1 MIQPMTH
8 SYNITGMSCGS
19 CVARIKSALLKI
31 GDVTEANVQLT
42 APQATISMQRHIP
55 LEKLQAAIGS
65 TGNFVIAE
73 ANSSFTEINASEST
87 SWLATYKPILLVSA
101 YIIIITVLPAITNG
115 NFDWET
121 WMRHFMAAFFLV
133 FSFFK
138 FLNLK
143 AFADA
148 YSSYDIVAKQWN
160 GWGYVYAF
168 IELALGFAFL
178 LHFNPLITNGVAF
191 VVMSISIIGVLQ
203 SVLNKRKIQR
213 ACLGTVF
220 NLPMS
225 TITIIEDG
233 LMIAMSAIM
242 ITTMIF

>member
-1 MIQPMTH
+1 MTH
-8 SYNITGMSCGS
+8 RYNITGMSCGS

-55 LEKLQAAIGS
+55 LERLQAAIDS

-73 ANSSFTEINASEST
+73 AKSSSPPINASEST
-87 SWLATYKPILLVSA
+87 SWGARYKPVLVIFT
-101 YIIIITVLPAITNG
+101 YIITITVLPAITIG
-115 NFDWET
+115 NFSWET

-138 FLNLK
+138 LLDLK
-143 AFADA
+143 TFADA
-148 YSSYDIVAKQWN
+148 YSSYDMVAKQWN
-160 GWGYVYAF
+160 AWGYVYPF
-168 IELALGFAFL
+168 IELGLGLAFL
-178 LHFNPLITNGVAF
+178 LQFNPLLTNGVAF

-203 SVLNKRKIQR
+203 SVINKRKIQC
-213 ACLGTVF
+213 ACLGTIF

-233 LMIAMSAIM
+233 LMILMSAIM
-242 ITTMIF
+242 TAKMIF

>member
-1 MIQPMTH
+1 
-8 SYNITGMSCGS
+8 MSCGS

-31 GDVTEANVQLT
+31 GDVTKANVQLT

-55 LEKLQAAIGS
+55 LERLQAAIGS
-65 TGNFVIAE
+65 TGNFVISETKA
-73 ANSSFTEINASEST
+73 SSPVTTASDST
-87 SWLATYKPILLVSA
+87 SWFSTYKPILLVFA
-101 YIIIITVLPAITNG
+101 YILAITILPQLNKG
-115 NFDWET
+115 SFDGEI
-121 WMRHFMAAFFLV
+121 WMRHFMAAFFFV

-138 FLNLK
+138 LLNLN

-148 YSSYDIVAKQWN
+148 YSSYDIIAKRWN
-160 GWGYVYAF
+160 GWGYIYAF
-168 IELALGFAFL
+168 IELTLGLAFL
-178 LHFNPLITNGVAF
+178 LHFNPLLTNGVAF

-203 SVLNKRKIQR
+203 SVLNKRKIQC

-233 LMIAMSAIM
+233 LMILMSAIM
-242 ITTMIF
+242 ITNLIF

>member
-1 MIQPMTH
+1 MTH

-55 LEKLQAAIGS
+55 LERLQAAIDS
-65 TGNFVIAE
+65 TGSFVIAE
-73 ANSSFTEINASEST
+73 AKSSSPPINASEST
-87 SWLATYKPILLVSA
+87 SWAARYKPVLLVFA
-101 YIIIITVLPAITNG
+101 YIIITSGLPVFTNA
-115 NFDWET
+115 NFGWET

-148 YSSYDIVAKQWN
+148 YSSYDIVARKWN
-160 GWGYVYAF
+160 TWGYVYAF
-168 IELALGFAFL
+168 IELGLGLAFL
-178 LHFNPLITNGVAF
+178 LHFNPLLTNGVAF

-203 SVLNKRKIQR
+203 SVLNKRKIQC

-225 TITIIEDG
+225 TVTIIEDG
-233 LMIAMSAIM
+233 LMILMSAIM
-242 ITTMIF
+242 IANMIF

>member
-1 MIQPMTH
+1 MTH
-8 SYNITGMSCGS
+8 SYNISGMSCGS

-31 GDVTEANVQLT
+31 DDITEANVQLT
-42 APQATISMQRHIP
+42 APQATITMQRHIS
-55 LEKLQAAIGS
+55 LERLQAAVGS

-73 ANSSFTEINASEST
+73 AKSSSPAINASEST
-87 SWLATYKPILLVSA
+87 SWLATYKPILLIFA
-101 YIIIITVLPAITNG
+101 YIIIITVLPAFTNG
-115 NFDWET
+115 NFGWAA

-148 YSSYDIVAKQWN
+148 YSSYDIIAKKWN

-168 IELALGFAFL
+168 IELSLGIAFL
-178 LHFNPLITNGVAF
+178 LQINPLFTNGVAF

-203 SVLNKRKIQR
+203 SVLNKRKIQC

-233 LMIAMSAIM
+233 LMIVMSAVM
-242 ITTMIF
+242 IANMIF

>member
-1 MIQPMTH
+1 MTH
-8 SYNITGMSCGS
+8 SYHISGMSCGS

-31 GDVTEANVQLT
+31 GDITEANVQLT
-42 APQATISMQRHIP
+42 APQATINMQRHIS
-55 LEKLQAAIGS
+55 LERLQAAIGA
-65 TGNFVIAE
+65 TGNFIISE
-73 ANSSFTEINASEST
+73 AKSSSHASATPDSA
-87 SWLATYKPILLVSA
+87 SWFSTYKPILLVFA
-101 YIIIITVLPAITNG
+101 YIVAITVLPALNNG
-115 NFDWET
+115 DFGWET

-148 YSSYDIVAKQWN
+148 YSSYDIVAKQWK

-168 IELALGFAFL
+168 IELALGLAFL
-178 LHFNPLITNGVAF
+178 LHFNPLVTNGVAF
-191 VVMSISIIGVLQ
+191 VVMTISIIGVLQ
-203 SVLNKRKIQR
+203 SVANKRKIQC

-233 LMIAMSAIM
+233 LMILMSA
-242 ITTMIF
+242 TMIANMIF